1 MNAVTKGVQQGV
13 VAKSKRTKSTAPV
26 PHRHPSPSEE
36 SELSYVTSELE
47 SSNDHDELDE
57 EEEEEEE
64 VVALGDMPEGRL
76 LALMAQEVRA
86 SVHTYVQPLL
96 LIHLPGRND

>member
-1 MNAVTKGVQQGV
+1 MTMTNWMRRK
-13 VAKSKRTKSTAPV
+13 KRK
-26 PHRHPSPSEE
+26 RR
-36 SELSYVTSELE
+36 
-47 SSNDHDELDE
+47 SSL
-57 EEEEEEE
+57 
-64 VVALGDMPEGRL
+64 LGDMPEGRL